1 MMDFM
6 VQRTKRVSLLVP
18 CDENAIEDEHH
29 GRREIPAGAR
39 PEVPPPDT
47 AGDELAHLRAENAL
61 LRATLD
67 GASQAMAAAPI
78 WHTQHRVLGEILS
91 SASRKLAELDAARA
105 AQAAPPAARRESP
118 ERDLSPPGPGYAQL
132 APVGVKETSGRPC
145 VVSLRATPTRPPAA
159 TAPQGVE

>member
-1 MMDFM
+1 
-6 VQRTKRVSLLVP
+6 
-18 CDENAIEDEHH
+18 
-29 GRREIPAGAR
+29 
-39 PEVPPPDT
+39 
-47 AGDELAHLRAENAL
+47 
-61 LRATLD
+61 
-67 GASQAMAAAPI
+67 MAAAPI

-159 TAPQGVE
+159 TAPQGTSSDRTKTNGRRGRRCSCDGGSRNHFTASSSTSNTRVALGGITPPAPRAP